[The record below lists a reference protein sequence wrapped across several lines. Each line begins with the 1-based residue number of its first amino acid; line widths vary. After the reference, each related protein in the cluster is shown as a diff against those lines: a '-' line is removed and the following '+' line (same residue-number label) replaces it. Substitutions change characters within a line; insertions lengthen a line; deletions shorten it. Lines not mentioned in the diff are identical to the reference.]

1 MSRFRFLGHRILE
14 LVPVALGITIITFFL
29 LRLIPG
35 DPATLMLGSHYTP
48 EAALAL
54 QKQLGLDLPAWRQ
67 YLVFMQRLVHGNLGT
82 SIYFRMPVNEL
93 VLDRAGPTLFLVAY
107 AAVLALVISLPTAI
121 IAALR
126 KGGVF
131 DQVTRVSFLIT
142 FAMPSFWTGII
153 LILIFSLRLGMFPV
167 SGYGDGLVDHLWH
180 LLLPAFTIGLAFSV
194 IIIRTLRASILT
206 VMRTPYVD
214 TARIKGISRAGVLRR
229 HVLRNAMLSIIVVFG
244 INLAYLI
251 SSTVIMEN
259 LFAIPGLGQL
269 LVTSVFARDYPAVQG
284 VTLVFAFL
292 VITIN
297 LLTDVV
303 YALFDPRVTYD

>member
-1 MSRFRFLGHRILE
+1 MRRFRFLGHRILE

-35 DPATLMLGSHYTP
+35 DPATLMLGSHYTA
-48 EAALAL
+48 EAAAAL
-54 QKQLGLDLPAWRQ
+54 QKQLGLDLPAWQQ
-67 YLVFMQRLVHGNLGT
+67 YLVFMQRLLHGDLGT
-82 SIYFRMPVNEL
+82 SVYFRTPVNQL
-93 VLDRAGPTLFLVAY
+93 VVARAGPTLFLVGY
-107 AAVLALVISLPTAI
+107 AAVLALIISIPTAI

-131 DQVTRVSFLIT
+131 DQVTRVSFLVT
-142 FAMPSFWTGII
+142 FAMPSFWTGIL
-153 LILIFSLRLGMFPV
+153 LILVFSLHLGLFPV
-167 SGYGDGLVDHLWH
+167 SGYGDNFVDHLWH

-194 IIIRTLRASILT
+194 IIIRTLRASILS
-206 VMRTPYVD
+206 VMRTAYVD

-269 LVTSVFARDYPAVQG
+269 LVNSVFARDYPAVQG

>member
-1 MSRFRFLGHRILE
+1 LSRFRFLGHRILE

-48 EAALAL
+48 EAAAAL

-67 YLVFMQRLVHGNLGT
+67 YVVFMQRLAQGDLGR
-82 SIYFRMPVNEL
+82 SIYFRMPVNQL
-93 VLDRAGPTLFLVAY
+93 VLDRAGPTLFLVGY
-107 AAVLALVISLPTAI
+107 AAILAVIISIPTAVV
-121 IAALR
+121 AALR

-153 LILIFSLRLGMFPV
+153 LILVFSLHLGLFPV
-167 SGYGDGLVDHLWH
+167 SGYGDGVVDHLRH
-180 LLLPAFTIGLAFSV
+180 LFLPAFTIGLAFSV
-194 IIIRTLRASILT
+194 IIIRTLRASILE
-206 VMRTPYVD
+206 VLRTAYVD
-214 TARIKGISRAGVLRR
+214 TARIKGISRGAILRR

-269 LVTSVFARDYPAVQG
+269 LVNSVFSRDYPAVQG

-292 VITIN
+292 VITVN

-303 YALFDPRVTYD
+303 YAAFDPRVSYD